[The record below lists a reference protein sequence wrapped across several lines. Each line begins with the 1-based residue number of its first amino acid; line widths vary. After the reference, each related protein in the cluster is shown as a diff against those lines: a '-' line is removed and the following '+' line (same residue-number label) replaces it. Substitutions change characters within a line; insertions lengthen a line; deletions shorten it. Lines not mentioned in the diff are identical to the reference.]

1 MRKKYKSIESIESIE
16 KKVKSLPE
24 TLMNMRI
31 KFLEDI
37 KAKRVEETH
46 SNGAQ
51 GQKPLAPGISGIDYR
66 PIHIPANQMVT
77 ADQMGSK
84 LTHHK
89 RERNSLAQNTALA
102 ILQAAGVND
111 ADLSQAAKEL
121 AVAQMKKNK
130 GRWPF
135 YKGQRNKE
143 KEPTI
148 PEILIKYFKV
158 GGKKLTSKQAKKLI
172 KRAEGVMMTR
182 LANSEPLYQTED
194 GKMTVERI
202 AIKEGGAIEK
212 SDVITSSSLLKG
224 ELAKGQPPRN
234 LRMLTCQG
242 PLGTKKYLISSYVVA
257 GTDVTGLKALAGDN
271 QVFYSSVVDGKDH
284 FGSRLIDVYK
294 RIKGDSE
301 LKLQKEAAKSDKE
314 AAKSDKEA
322 AKSDKYKIIRMNTT
336 QKRSRFTANS
346 MSSQVGILLAI
357 AIVAG
362 TGFWVPFIFVG
373 LAAGIGVGIA
383 ALVVGVVVRSFGASL
398 KVNPAIYDKA
408 KTAITNLDEITTVD
422 AFNKAYG
429 AKATEENLGTLKKSA
444 KEELTYLKDQ
454 LKKVEQGTIKPG
466 NRWKPVFEQ
475 MIVAR
480 TGGVALMG
488 CKSGKDRAF
497 GITALIMAMEQR
509 VASCVEGGELTKETL
524 DKIDLAK
531 DEQLAINLKN
541 IYVHDYGSR
550 VGAENCD
557 GAFGTKKPIGFFP
570 KGLWNALDAT
580 DQKALEE
587 FCKTSNRNAQL
598 NDGVKEYDKDLTSQ
612 TLLGNEGGLVYTNSW
627 EMSRGLSDQ
636 GSVVISETN
645 SFTDLE
651 GTVGKRLEQDPTAS
665 KPGPDDEHREVTPNA
680 PK

>member
-158 GGKKLTSKQAKKLI
+158 GGEKLTSKQAKKLI

-284 FGSRLIDVYK
+284 FGSRLINFFK
-294 RIKGDSE
+294 PDSE
-301 LKLQKEAAKSDKE
+301 LELQKEAAKSDE
-314 AAKSDKEA
+314 DQ
-322 AKSDKYKIIRMNTT
+322 IIRMNTT
-336 QKRSRFTANS
+336 QKPSLFTANS

-357 AIVAG
+357 AAVAG
-362 TGFWVPFIFVG
+362 TGFGVPFILAG

-383 ALVVGVVVRSFGASL
+383 AVVGGVIVGSLGASL
-398 KVNPAIYDKA
+398 KVNPAIYEEADKA
-408 KTAITNLDEITTVD
+408 ITKLGKIQSAND
-422 AFNKAYG
+422 FNKAYG
-429 AKATEENLGTLKKSA
+429 VEATKENLDTLKESK
-444 KEELTYLKDQ
+444 KVELTYLKDQ
-454 LKKVEQGTIKPG
+454 LKKVEQGKIKPG

>member
-1 MRKKYKSIESIESIE
+1 MKQKIEQKIESTL
-16 KKVKSLPE
+16 KKL
-24 TLMNMRI
+24 LDQRI
-31 KFLEDI
+31 KFLKDD
-37 KAKRVEETH
+37 KPAVRVPETLR
-46 SNGAQ
+46 NGAPSQNSPAQ
-51 GQKPLAPGISGIDYR
+51 GVIGKNYR
-66 PIHIPANQMVT
+66 RTHIPANQMVT

-89 RERNSLAQNTALA
+89 RERNLLAQNTALA
-102 ILQAAGVND
+102 ILQVAWVK
-111 ADLSQAAKEL
+111 ADLSQVAKEL
-121 AVAQMKKNK
+121 AAAQMKKNK
-130 GRWPF
+130 GRSD
-135 YKGQRNKE
+135 KE
-143 KEPTI
+143 EGLTI
-148 PEILIKYFKV
+148 PEILIKYFPEV

-242 PLGTKKYLISSYVVA
+242 PLGTKNYYISSYVVA

-301 LKLQKEAAKSDKE
+301 LKLQKE

-408 KTAITNLDEITTVD
+408 KKVITKLDEITTVD

-509 VASCVEGGELTKETL
+509 VASCVEEGKLTKETL

-531 DEQLAINLKN
+531 DQQLAINLKN

-557 GAFGTKKPIGFFP
+557 GAFGTKSPKDFFP
-570 KGLWNALDAT
+570 KGLWNALDARG
-580 DQKALEE
+580 QNALEE
-587 FCKTSNRNAQL
+587 FCKTSNRNAKL

-612 TLLGNEGGLVYTNSW
+612 TLLGNEGRLVYTNSR

-645 SFTDLE
+645 SFTGLE

-665 KPGPDDEHREVTPNA
+665 KPGPDDKHREVTSNT